1 MNKFPN
7 GRRAFTLIEL
17 LVVIAIIA
25 VLIGLLLPAVQKVRE
40 SAARLSCQS
49 NLKQIGLALHSY
61 ETTLG
66 YFPPAAVTNPL
77 PKLGI
82 LNDTN
87 HGWAVFV
94 LPYLEQENA
103 VKLYNYSVSWNSSGN
118 QVARESNMKILQC
131 PSTPNP
137 GRRAASNSAVSDYAP
152 LSNVDN
158 RVNVGLVATG
168 VISPRSSY
176 IGAMQV
182 NDLCTHA
189 DLQDGASNTL
199 FITECAGRPAQYAN
213 GKLTSGTVSGGG
225 WPDHATYYVLHG
237 TVPPGGSKKT
247 CHTNCTNN
255 NETYSFH
262 NGGASAVFG
271 DGSVRFIR
279 ASMNIDVYASLITRS
294 GGDIANSD

>member
-49 NLKQIGLALHSY
+49 NLKQIGLALHTY
-61 ETTLG
+61 ENTLNF
-66 YFPPAAVTNPL
+66 FPPGAITKANPR
-77 PKLGI
+77 LGI
-82 LNDTN
+82 TSDTL

-118 QVARESNMKILQC
+118 QQAREAVMKVLQC
-131 PSTPNP
+131 PSTPDP
-137 GRRAASNSAVSDYAP
+137 SRKGGSNSAPSDYAP
-152 LSNVDN
+152 LNGVSSALATSNV
-158 RVNVGLVATG
+158 
-168 VISPRSSY
+168 IKPRASY

-182 NDLCTHA
+182 DYLCTHA
-189 DLQDGASNTL
+189 DITDGASNTL
-199 FITECAGRPAQYAN
+199 FVTECAGRPKVYNN
-213 GKLTSGTVSGGG
+213 GKLQTSTVTGGG
-225 WPDHATYYVLHG
+225 WVERDNEYVLHG
-237 TVPPGGSKKT
+237 SNAPGSTAKN
-247 CHTNCTNN
+247 CHTNCTNS

-262 NGGASAVFG
+262 NGGANAVFG